1 MTSPSITV
9 VGVDCEPSPFN
20 SCRNSSFSAMFFSVK
35 LHAALRQKLRLL
47 VAGLSHGLRVDHHVD
62 LGHAH
67 LLSSFAALRS
77 NSRLGIVT
85 AITPTASVGPWA
97 AHFTARFDMGICPS
111 GVPGIYRTV
120 ALRGTWGGAT
130 MTLGSLSLGEG
141 KKEESMRAMQC
152 VCRRHLEA
160 QDDRALLA
168 SLREHL
174 AAEHFGGSV

>member
-1 MTSPSITV
+1 MVEADYDLTV
-9 VGVDCEPSPFN
+9 DHCGR
-20 SCRNSSFSAMFFSVK
+20 CRLRAQPVQLLQELVVLGDVLLGE

-97 AHFTARFDMGICPS
+97 AHFTASPH
-111 GVPGIYRTV
+111 
-120 ALRGTWGGAT
+120 
-130 MTLGSLSLGEG
+130 
-141 KKEESMRAMQC
+141 Q
-152 VCRRHLEA
+152 
-160 QDDRALLA
+160 A
-168 SLREHL
+168 SLAL
-174 AAEHFGGSV
+174 